1 MPRRIDRDE
10 PLSLGD
16 ALGDVVRALRPPS
29 AAGTTSAAALGGV
42 FGRWTEAVGEGI
54 ARHVQP
60 LKLDGTHLVVE
71 VDDPA
76 WATQLTF
83 VEATLRERLRDVAN
97 VVVDT
102 FEVRVRRPG
111 RSTGA
116 RPERGPDRGAERGA
130 RGGSSTT
137 RRTR

>member
-1 MPRRIDRDE
+1 MARRIDRDDPV
-10 PLSLGD
+10 PLDD
-16 ALGDVVRALRPPS
+16 ALGAVVRALRPPS
-29 AAGTTSAAALGGV
+29 ATGATSAAALGGV
-42 FGRWTEAVGEGI
+42 FGRWTDAVGEGI

-83 VEATLRERLRDVAN
+83 VEATLRTRLRDVAN
-97 VVVDT
+97 VVVET

-111 RSTGA
+111 RATGS
-116 RPERGPDRGAERGA
+116 RPDRAMDPGTA
-130 RGGSSTT
+130 RTTPAT
-137 RRTR
+137 RRRR

>member
-1 MPRRIDRDE
+1 MTRRSDRDE
-10 PLSLGD
+10 PVQLQD
-16 ALGDVVRALRPPS
+16 ALGHVVRALRPPS
-29 AAGTTSAAALGGV
+29 ASGPTSAAALGGV

-83 VEATLRERLRDVAN
+83 VEATLCERLRDVAN
-97 VVVDT
+97 VVVES

-111 RSTGA
+111 RGSGA
-116 RPERGPDRGAERGA
+116 TPDRRVDRRPERAAP
-130 RGGSSTT
+130 TV
-137 RRTR
+137 RRRR